1 MTFNEVVNT
10 PKQIWDNRNKSGG
23 KKKVKRTCVNGV
35 TTLMENLE
43 VNKLKIFRG
52 DKVMS
57 FISFLL

>member
-1 MTFNEVVNT
+1 MRWLIR
-10 PKQIWDNRNKSGG
+10 QNRYATIETKVAG
-23 KKKVKRTCVNGV
+23 KKVKRMCVNGV

-57 FISFLL
+57 FIFFLL